1 MYAGRYLVSIRRG
14 TQQIPADKIKAALTE
29 IMRHSC
35 QDYSSEPATDTER
48 TAAGRR
54 QATQQKSSLLASFYA
69 EQCLHL
75 HN

>member
-54 QATQQKSSLLASFYA
+54 QATQQKKLSAGLFLCRIIPASA
-69 EQCLHL
+69 
-75 HN
+75 